1 MIRTAALIAG
11 GGYLETLIAGEEPE
25 FCLRLRRLRWD
36 VWRLDAEMTAHDAA
50 IHRFAQWWRRC
61 RRGGYAFAEGAFL
74 HGKAPE
80 RHWVA
85 ERRRVVAWSVL
96 PIAAATALSP
106 FGGAALLV
114 LLVYPLQ
121 VMRLAA
127 REGMFRQASWED
139 AVFTVLAK
147 FPEAIG
153 VAEFCVKR
161 YKGGSVLIEYK

>member
-1 MIRTAALIAG
+1 MQRLSGARLPNVAPAPFRAG
-11 GGYLETLIAGEEPE
+11 TL
-25 FCLRLRRLRWD
+25 LRRKRSRPAGNAATTVRTGELR
-36 VWRLDAEMTAHDAA
+36 
-50 IHRFAQWWRRC
+50 RR